1 MVRYFFSFLNISS
14 NEQNMIS
21 LLSKLVKA
29 CEKKGTRKEVFK
41 LKKKLVRFRVN
52 FVTLLRSKVSKVL
65 TRSIILIQDGM
76 VSSSSKKL
84 HNTLVFVYDIS

>member
-29 CEKKGTRKEVFK
+29 CEKKGIRKEDSHI
-41 LKKKLVRFRVN
+41 KKK
-52 FVTLLRSKVSKVL
+52 
-65 TRSIILIQDGM
+65 IG
-76 VSSSSKKL
+76 
-84 HNTLVFVYDIS
+84 